1 MVRLILRHVW
11 GGSIALR
18 VFAAPLGILAVTAA
32 VLFLADRQAEHA
44 LRAIDEIH
52 ERADRQRQQIGD
64 LAAGAYV
71 THSNVSRHLSLTG
84 SGIEDAKLAAMRNDI
99 AAGLAKA
106 RQLIAAMQAAA
117 GEPQQRAAV
126 DQISRLLDAYATSVD
141 ELNTM
146 ALIERLMAIPLMP
159 QVDEKFMT
167 LASRVAELQAQIGA
181 AAERATQATREE
193 SAATRVRL
201 RLAIGAALL
210 LMLGATVWIAR
221 SITKPLSDLTA
232 AMRALAA
239 GRLDIAIA
247 GTERKNEMGEMARA
261 LQVFQESAAR
271 VAALE
276 AERDSQRAASEAE
289 KRQAIHGLA
298 NLFEE
303 QVRQVLETVAAG
315 TAQLRGSAVEL
326 LERAR
331 GAEAQAGAVSS
342 ATVQAGANVRSAAD
356 SAGTLSGSIGEI
368 GEQVNRSF
376 EIARDAVRQV
386 EATNTDVT
394 GLSEAAERIGTVVA
408 LIDDIA
414 SQTNLLA
421 LNATIEAARAGEAGK
436 GFAVVASEV
445 KSLANQT
452 AQATRNITEQI
463 AGMQQATSRAVAA
476 VQGIGGTVS
485 TIDQI
490 IAQIAEAMA
499 RQSQATG
506 DIARNLD
513 EAAAGT
519 DAVTRTITEVSQSA
533 TRTGAAADEVLK
545 ASELLDEQTATL
557 THAVDGFLGRLR
569 AG

>member
-1 MVRLILRHVW
+1 MVRLILQRLS

-18 VFAAPLGILAVTAA
+18 VFAAPLGILAVAVA

-44 LRAIDEIH
+44 LTAIDEIH
-52 ERADRQRQQIGD
+52 ERADQRQQQVDD
-64 LAAGAYV
+64 LAATAYL
-71 THSNVSRHLSLTG
+71 THSNVSRHLSLSG
-84 SGIEDAKLAAMRNDI
+84 SGIEETKLAAMRDDI
-99 AAGLAKA
+99 AAGLAKV
-106 RQLIAAMQAAA
+106 RKSLAAMQSTA
-117 GEPQQRAAV
+117 GQTQREAI
-126 DQISRLLDAYATSVD
+126 DRISHLLDAYAAAVD
-141 ELNTM
+141 DLNRM
-146 ALIERLMAIPLMP
+146 AQIERLLAITLMP
-159 QVDEKFMT
+159 QVDEKFT
-167 LASRVAELQAQIGA
+167 DLASRVAELQTQIGT

-193 SAATRVRL
+193 SAAARSRL
-201 RLAIGAALL
+201 RIAIGAALL
-210 LMLGATVWIAR
+210 LLLGATVWIAR
-221 SITKPLSDLTA
+221 SITKPLSHLTA
-232 AMRALAA
+232 AMRALAS
-239 GRLDIAIA
+239 GRLDIEIA
-247 GTERKNEMGEMARA
+247 GTGRKNEIGEMARA
-261 LQVFQESAAR
+261 LKVFQESAAR

-276 AERDSQRAASEAE
+276 AERDSQRAASEEE

-303 QVRQVLETVAAG
+303 QVRQVLENVTAG
-315 TAQLRGSAVEL
+315 TAQLRGSATDL

-386 EATNTDVT
+386 ETTNTDVA

-408 LIDDIA
+408 LIGDIA
-414 SQTNLLA
+414 GQTNLLA

-445 KSLANQT
+445 KNLANQT
-452 AQATRNITEQI
+452 AQATRSITEQI
-463 AGMQQATSRAVAA
+463 AGMQQATSRAVTA

-490 IAQIAEAMA
+490 IAQIADAMT
-499 RQSQATG
+499 RQSRATG

-513 EAAAGT
+513 EAAVGT

-533 TRTGAAADEVLK
+533 TRTGVAADEVLK
-545 ASELLDEQTATL
+545 ASELLDHQAATL
-557 THAVDGFLGRLR
+557 TSAVDGFLGRLR
-569 AG
+569 AA